1 MKQVVLLLLIMSLF
15 SFSGKGKGTI
25 NSSPEV
31 LSDLKA
37 EGPQT
42 ITPDQNLALIT
53 AGQGT
58 GVNLEGF
65 LTDKLPR
72 IDYRKIVL
80 PGPQYIISD
89 DPEYIRVPEAIALR
103 ERVQP
108 GAVRLYVYNVNA
120 VQEPAKIDRKIT
132 AVIKNLGKVQLFSGR
147 S

>member
-42 ITPDQNLALIT
+42 ITPDQNLLNNCRQAP
-53 AGQGT
+53 

-72 IDYRKIVL
+72 KITGRSL
-80 PGPQYIISD
+80 PGPQYFPPMNRIYQS
-89 DPEYIRVPEAIALR
+89 P
-103 ERVQP
+103 
-108 GAVRLYVYNVNA
+108 
-120 VQEPAKIDRKIT
+120 
-132 AVIKNLGKVQLFSGR
+132 
-147 S
+147 